1 VTRTIQERAVLGY
14 SLAFSAGAAAASWAL
29 VSPRF
34 AGSLALG
41 AALEAVNFRALF
53 GYWQRA
59 MLGVERGGAVR
70 FASFG
75 LRFVLLGAAVWAALA
90 SGAHPVGLL
99 VGLSLV
105 VPGVVLAAWHARP
118 PVDPEAP
125 ALSADDPGWEAWNPW
140 LARER
145 DIDSEGEGVV
155 AGHVEDES

>member
-1 VTRTIQERAVLGY
+1 MEERTVQGLC
-14 SLAFSAGAAAASWAL
+14 LALSAGAAVASWAL

-41 AALEAVNFRALF
+41 AALEALNFRALF

-59 MLGVERGGAVR
+59 LLDSERLGWTR

-75 LRFVLLGAAVWAALA
+75 LRFVALGVALWLA
-90 SGAHPVGLL
+90 LELGAHPAGLL

-105 VPGVVLAAWHARP
+105 IPGVVIAAWSVRP
-118 PVDPEAP
+118 PPDPDAP
-125 ALSADDPGWEAWNPW
+125 ALAPDDPGWDAWNPW

-145 DIDSEGEGVV
+145 DPSDD
-155 AGHVEDES
+155 EDER

>member
-1 VTRTIQERAVLGY
+1 MEERAVQGLC
-14 SLAFSAGAAAASWAL
+14 LAFSAGAAAASWAL

-59 MLGVERGGAVR
+59 LIGSERFGWAR

-75 LRFVLLGAAVWAALA
+75 LRFVALAAAIWAALA
-90 SGAHPVGLL
+90 LGAHPVGLL
-99 VGLSLV
+99 IGLSLV
-105 VPGVVLAAWHARP
+105 VPGVLLAAWRARP
-118 PVDPEAP
+118 APDPDAKALAP
-125 ALSADDPGWEAWNPW
+125 DDPSWDAWNPW

-145 DIDSEGEGVV
+145 DPSDD
-155 AGHVEDES
+155 EDER